1 MKVTKNL
8 GFLLLAIWMI
18 ISGLSGLTKLP
29 IPSLALI
36 LATLGL
42 VSGVFILL
50 GK

>member
-18 ISGLSGLTKLP
+18 ISGLSGLVKLP
-29 IPSLALI
+29 IPSLELI
-36 LATLGL
+36 LAALGL